1 MVLGGSWDQRDGMLG
16 KREELWTRT
25 VSKVASGK
33 RALPNGGGTFHR
45 SASEKSS
52 GRGPRAGAASGKRP
66 VATRDSDGFFR
77 LACRVRS
84 LGLFR
89 IRIEAFLLNLRNFST
104 LKSQNQI
111 SLAKSVN
118 LP

>member
-1 MVLGGSWDQRDGMLG
+1 MLG

-52 GRGPRAGAASGKRP
+52 GSGPRAGAASGKRP
-66 VATRDSDGFFR
+66 VATRDSRTAFFR

-118 LP
+118 IP